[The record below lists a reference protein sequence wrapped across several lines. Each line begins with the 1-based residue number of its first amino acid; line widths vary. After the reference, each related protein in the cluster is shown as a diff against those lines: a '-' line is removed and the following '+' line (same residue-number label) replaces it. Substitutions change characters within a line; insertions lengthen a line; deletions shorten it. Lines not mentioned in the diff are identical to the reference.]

1 MSEIVH
7 REDQIVASRRTILGG
22 FKRVTLSAGAIGLLA
37 ACRSSRGSIASEP
50 AGDPSQDVGVLN
62 IALGLEHQ
70 AVAAYQVGAESGLLE
85 PGVLDV
91 AVLFQGHHKGHRD
104 ALAGAIT
111 QLGGTPVEPKS
122 MDSYAAALDVAGIG
136 SQADILML
144 ARRLEKEAA
153 NAYLGAIPV
162 FGNSDLAK
170 ISGRLAADET
180 MHWTILAQATGEPL
194 PMAPLSFGA

>member
-1 MSEIVH
+1 MSELVYPD
-7 REDQIVASRRTILGG
+7 DQLVASRRTILGG
-22 FKRVTLSAGAIGLLA
+22 FKRITLSAGAIGLLA
-37 ACRSSRGSIASEP
+37 ACQSSRGSIASEP
-50 AGDPSQDVGVLN
+50 AGDPSQDIGILN

-70 AVAAYQVGAESGLLE
+70 AIAAYQVGAESGLLE

-104 ALAGAIT
+104 ALAGAVT
-111 QLGGTPVEPKS
+111 QMGGTPVEPKS
-122 MDSYAAALDVAGIG
+122 METYAEALNAAAIG

-144 ARRLEKEAA
+144 ARRLEMEAA

-162 FGNSDLAK
+162 FSNGDLAK

-180 MHWTILAQATGEPL
+180 MHWTVLAQATGQPL
-194 PMAPLSFGA
+194 PMTPLSFGA